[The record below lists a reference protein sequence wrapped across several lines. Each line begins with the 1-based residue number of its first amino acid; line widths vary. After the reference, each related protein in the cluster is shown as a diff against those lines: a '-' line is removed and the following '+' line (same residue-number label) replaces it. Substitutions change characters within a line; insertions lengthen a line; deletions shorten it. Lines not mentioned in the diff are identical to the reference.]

1 MNESNNDTV
10 VIERGRSTVEEK
22 LVNAACLLLAEKGPK
37 VLSNRDIARLAGVN
51 HGQIHHYFGSKY
63 ALLKAAMSKL
73 SRDHWDQTHTNGY
86 LPLKGLERGQAY
98 ALAVVR
104 CAIDGEIELATQHI
118 RDKISVPKKVL
129 DNVIEHQSASRTP
142 TDAKC
147 HVAIPIAIEMGWA
160 VLEPYI
166 FATLDVKPDEIEV
179 VRGHVIATL
188 ETMLKDM
195 SFT

>member
-1 MNESNNDTV
+1 MKKT
-10 VIERGRSTVEEK
+10 ILKGRKNVEK
-22 LVNAACLLLAEKGPK
+22 RLIDSAAELLSSLGPNQ
-37 VLSNRDIARLAGVN
+37 LSIRDIALHAGVN
-51 HGQIHHYFGSKY
+51 HAQIHHYFGSKY

-73 SRDHWDQTHTNGY
+73 SRDHWDQTQTNGN

-195 SFT
+195 SFA